1 MRKINKVFINAP
13 IFDILNNN
21 EQTFASL
28 STEIRTHNIEAVA
41 PSLNMRASTIESY
54 KDFAMKQLT
63 RALLACD
70 IMVTHGDWHEFKECK
85 TLNLIARELN
95 IPVIH
100 HVRLNE
106 VLTAS
111 KILPEND

>member
-21 EQTFASL
+21 EEIFASL
-28 STEIRTHNIEAVA
+28 SSEIRRHNVEAVA
-41 PSLNMRASTIESY
+41 PSLNLRPSTLESHR
-54 KDFAMKQLT
+54 DFAMKQLT

-70 IMVTHGDWHEFKECK
+70 IMVTHGDWHEFKECN

-95 IPVIH
+95 IEVIH
-100 HVRLNE
+100 HTRLNQA
-106 VLTAS
+106 LINS